1 LAIDGCVSVARIPIN
16 LRLEMLWPT
25 KIAIVAGACCAGC
38 VNSGLSNDCIA
49 GDLCK
54 ASSIVE
60 HSGWL
65 SDYCYW

>member
-1 LAIDGCVSVARIPIN
+1 
-16 LRLEMLWPT
+16 LEMLWPT